1 MEDLSSIQVGET
13 ITGIEK
19 DEDSE
24 YTVVEKE
31 TSSTGKIQAVIV
43 EPVDGGEG
51 ERRRIPQSEWGD
63 TWTA

>member
-13 ITGIEK
+13 VTGIN
-19 DEDSE
+19 EDDDST
-24 YTVVEKE
+24 YTVVEKQ

-43 EPVDGGEG
+43 EPVDGGED